1 MSKESTYLDGQ
12 VGPSDPQEV
21 PGGNPPMDEGVLL
34 AEVNGGN
41 PSMDEDVPPAEVNGG
56 SPPMAEGVSP
66 AEVTG
71 GNPPMDEGVPPLEVA
86 GGNPPMDEVVPPAG
100 MPGGHN
106 DCPVDTAGLVATLDL
121 QSLPD
126 FNVEED
132 FVILSKEIF
141 TALESEEG
149 DGFSVEDEFEVVM
162 EEDSADN
169 TAAVFVFSTDNNTL
183 YYDANGADDGFGED
197 GGAIFEFAEIVGS
210 ADELT
215 VNDFFLIA

>member
-1 MSKESTYLDGQ
+1 MSKENTYLDGQ

-21 PGGNPPMDEGVLL
+21 PGGNPPIDESVPPV
-34 AEVNGGN
+34 EVPGGN
-41 PSMDEDVPPAEVNGG
+41 PPMDESVPL
-56 SPPMAEGVSP
+56 

-71 GNPPMDEGVPPLEVA
+71 GNPPMAEGDPPAEVT
-86 GGNPPMDEVVPPAG
+86 GGNSPMDEGVPPAG

-169 TAAVFVFSTDNNTL
+169 TAAVFVFSTENNTL

-197 GGAIFEFAEIVGS
+197 GGAIFEFVEIVGS
-210 ADELT
+210 ADGLT

>member
-12 VGPSDPQEV
+12 VCPSDPQEV
-21 PGGNPPMDEGVLL
+21 PGGNPPIDESVLPV
-34 AEVNGGN
+34 EVPSGN
-41 PSMDEDVPPAEVNGG
+41 
-56 SPPMAEGVSP
+56 PPMAEGVPP

-71 GNPPMDEGVPPLEVA
+71 GNPSIDEGI
-86 GGNPPMDEVVPPAG
+86 PPAG

-106 DCPVDTAGLVATLDL
+106 DCPVDTAGFVATLDL

-197 GGAIFEFAEIVGS
+197 GGAIFEFVEIVGS

>member
-21 PGGNPPMDEGVLL
+21 PGGNPPIDENVPPV
-34 AEVNGGN
+34 EVPGGN
-41 PSMDEDVPPAEVNGG
+41 PSMDEDV
-56 SPPMAEGVSP
+56 SP
-66 AEVTG
+66 AG
-71 GNPPMDEGVPPLEVA
+71 I
-86 GGNPPMDEVVPPAG
+86 
-100 MPGGHN
+100 PGGHN
-106 DCPVDTAGLVATLDL
+106 DCPPVDTAGLVATLDL

-197 GGAIFEFAEIVGS
+197 GGAIFEFVEIVGS

>member
-21 PGGNPPMDEGVLL
+21 PGGNPPMDEGVPL
-34 AEVNGGN
+34 AEVTGGN
-41 PSMDEDVPPAEVNGG
+41 PSMDDDVPPAEVNGG
-56 SPPMAEGVSP
+56 SPPMDEDVP
-66 AEVTG
+66 PVEVNG
-71 GNPPMDEGVPPLEVA
+71 GSPPMDE
-86 GGNPPMDEVVPPAG
+86 DVPPAG

-197 GGAIFEFAEIVGS
+197 GGAIFEFVEIVGS